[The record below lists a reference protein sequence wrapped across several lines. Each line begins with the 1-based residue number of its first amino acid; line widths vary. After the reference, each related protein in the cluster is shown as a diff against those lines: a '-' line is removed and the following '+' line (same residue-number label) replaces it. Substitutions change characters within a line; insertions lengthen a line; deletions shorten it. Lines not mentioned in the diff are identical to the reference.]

1 MKISI
6 VDNQNMKLF
15 QGDVNQYLKLEDYG
29 EAKQVQFFNAMSQ
42 STMDVGIGADGL
54 CPIPNVFFAG
64 EYVGVIKFY
73 IYSGT
78 KTIGE
83 GSFEIKPRQ
92 LPAGYSYEE
101 VRYETYEAI
110 LKEMND
116 LLSATKEQKEY
127 TDENVSKVQAS
138 ADAAKLSEENA
149 KVSEENAKLSE
160 SAAKASELN
169 AKESEENALASEEN
183 ASASE
188 DAAYNSEINAKA
200 SESNASVSASKAKAS
215 EENASTSEANAKLSE
230 QAAKVSETNAST
242 SEANAKASEVNAK
255 TSETNAGTSA
265 SNAKTSEANAKTSEM
280 NSKQSEANASTSA
293 ANAKQS
299 EENVASMKASI
310 ESSKADME
318 TEISQAKADIAV
330 AKTDAITAV
339 KAQET
344 ESEAVLV
351 AHENSA
357 KTYAEQAATSATNAS
372 ESETQAKASEENA
385 ATSASNALISENKVS
400 SMKASIEASKAELE
414 GEIETAHTE
423 IANEKADALDE
434 MEVYRT
440 ESATSAANAKT
451 SETNAKTSEDN
462 AKRWAEL
469 AEEKSDTSNF
479 YSKSEVDEKFTDAET
494 KLQNNTT
501 ITVDSTNNRVY
512 NLSFYGTQVA
522 SFEVPVDKFIKSV
535 SYDESTQKLK
545 FVFFKAD
552 ETEETVYV
560 DISSLVDVYTAGRGL
575 AVSNNQFS
583 FKIKTG
589 EGVLKVGSDGAYT
602 DLSSYYTSSEVDTK
616 LSGKSDVG
624 HNHDT
629 SYYTKSEIDGKVDDI
644 NIDLSGVYTKSE
656 VDDKV
661 SALNTSIAGKS
672 DKGHSH
678 TTDDITDFPES
689 MPASDV
695 YSWAK
700 ASVKPAYTASEVGA
714 SPTGHTHD
722 DRYYT
727 ESEIDSKVSALNTSI
742 ATKQTSALV
751 TAFQTTPDDSHYPS
765 EKLVKA
771 QLDTKATATALTA
784 HTGNTSNP
792 HSVTKAQVG
801 LGNVL
806 NVASYS
812 KDEVDTKV
820 SALSTE
826 IDGKSDTGHTHT
838 KSDITDFPTSL
849 PASDVSAWAKATTKP
864 AYTYSEV
871 GAAAA
876 SHTHDDRYYTE
887 SEVDTKLS
895 SKSDTSHTHDG
906 RYYTEDEVDTKV
918 SALNTSIATKAN
930 SSDVYTKSEVDTKFT
945 EFKVDLPLAVDS
957 EGYLCYVWD
966 DEES

>member
-1 MKISI
+1 
-6 VDNQNMKLF
+6 MKLVIKDGRDYF
-15 QGDVNQYLKLEDYG
+15 WYYDTGRILIIEDYDSS
-29 EAKQVQFFNAMSQ
+29 VTNIQFESNEDS
-42 STMDVGIGADGL
+42 SYTV
-54 CPIPNVFFAG
+54 
-64 EYVGVIKFY
+64 
-73 IYSGT
+73 
-78 KTIGE
+78 
-83 GSFEIKPRQ
+83 EIKTDADSGDRYVIVPYKLLNGDYDRVVAFFYCLDSTGAYTLQKQTFKIKERQ
-92 LPAGYSYEE
+92 LPADLVVDEDEILTWNKIKELAEGYRDEAKVSAESAEE
-101 VRYETYEAI
+101 
-110 LKEMND
+110 
-116 LLSATKEQKEY
+116 SATNAKSSE
-127 TDENVSKVQAS
+127 ENVSAIKTSVEASKLEIEEEISTAKTDIAS
-138 ADAAKLSEENA
+138 AKSDAISAVKTQEESSVATLRAYDSAAKSYMESAQISAENA
-149 KVSEENAKLSE
+149 K
-160 SAAKASELN
+160 
-169 AKESEENALASEEN
+169 
-183 ASASE
+183 
-188 DAAYNSEINAKA
+188 
-200 SESNASVSASKAKAS
+200 
-215 EENASTSEANAKLSE
+215 TSETNAKLSE
-230 QAAKVSETNAST
+230 QAAKTSEKNASI
-242 SEANAKASEVNAK
+242 SEANAKASEIQAK
-255 TSETNAGTSA
+255 TSETNAGTYA
-265 SNAKTSEANAKTSEM
+265 TNAKTSETNAKTSET
-280 NSKQSEANASTSA
+280 NSKQSEENASTSE

-310 ESSKADME
+310 ESSKLEME
-318 TEISQAKADIAV
+318 TEISQAKADISV

-344 ESEAVLV
+344 ESEAVLI

-385 ATSASNALISENKVS
+385 ATSASNTLISENKVS

-423 IANEKADALDE
+423 IAQEKADAITAITDKKTEALNE

-469 AEEKSDTSNF
+469 AEEKADTSNF
-479 YSKSEVDEKFTDAET
+479 YSKSEVDEKFTNAET

-560 DISSLVDVYTAGRGL
+560 DISSLVDTYTAGQGL

-589 EGVLKVGSDGAYT
+589 ESVLKVGADGAYT

-661 SALNTSIAGKS
+661 STLNTSISGKS

-700 ASVKPAYTASEVGA
+700 ASVKPTYTASEVGA

-727 ESEIDSKVSALNTSI
+727 ESEID
-742 ATKQTSALV
+742 
-751 TAFQTTPDDSHYPS
+751 
-765 EKLVKA
+765 
-771 QLDTKATATALTA
+771 
-784 HTGNTSNP
+784 
-792 HSVTKAQVG
+792 
-801 LGNVL
+801 
-806 NVASYS
+806 
-812 KDEVDTKV
+812 TKV

-826 IDGKSDTGHTHT
+826 IDGKSDTGHKHT

-887 SEVDTKLS
+887 SEVDAKLS

-918 SALNTSIATKAN
+918 SALNTSIGTKAN
-930 SSDVYTKSEVDTKFT
+930 SSDVYTKSEVDTKFA
-945 EFKVDLPLAVDS
+945 EYKVDLPLAVDS